1 MNVLSPIYIVE
12 GVSLDTGEGLVYN
25 IEVEGAHNYFVGRFA
40 VLAHNTCSGVVQRAI
55 NAADI
60 GLSGKGIA
68 QLSGT
73 VTEGGGVKVVSVDML
88 EATTAGLPLSELRSA
103 AANMLSNAS
112 GGGNSVLQVEGV
124 FANEG
129 LARAASR
136 AAAANGGSLSEAQG
150 RFTMTFLLGGM

>member
-1 MNVLSPIYIVE
+1 
-12 GVSLDTGEGLVYN
+12 
-25 IEVEGAHNYFVGRFA
+25 
-40 VLAHNTCSGVVQRAI
+40 
-55 NAADI
+55 
-60 GLSGKGIA
+60 
-68 QLSGT
+68 
-73 VTEGGGVKVVSVDML
+73 ML